1 MKFKRFLFSGGECG
15 NPSSLAAGVVGGGA
29 AVEPMSED
37 AEREMWLKEL
47 FKGARFYMIKSRND
61 HNVQLAKA
69 KVRHRVQVC

>member
-1 MKFKRFLFSGGECG
+1 M
-15 NPSSLAAGVVGGGA
+15 
-29 AVEPMSED
+29 EPMSED

-69 KVRHRVQVC
+69 KVRHRVQGC